1 MTMLA
6 PEFQN
11 MAVRYH
17 RTSAAKK
24 YLVGFVRHG
33 KVYYVIVSFEKLM
46 TMLQADRESTSH
58 GGAKKLTV
66 YVSTEQIVTF
76 IMNGEAVELCD
87 AAELTADKRH
97 NKGDNFERIIT
108 EKLIGKTWKKDRTP
122 YWQAGDINLNGEE
135 IQVKLTKGTL
145 VSASTLAKAET
156 LAKG

>member
-1 MTMLA
+1 MLA
-6 PEFQN
+6 NEFQD
-11 MAVRYH
+11 MAMRYH

-24 YLVGFVRHG
+24 YIIGFVRHE
-33 KVYYVIVSFEKLM
+33 KVYYVTVGFDKLA
-46 TMLQADRESTSH
+46 TMLQTDRESTSH

-108 EKLIGKTWKKDRTP
+108 EKQTGKTWKKDRTP

-135 IQVKLTKGTL
+135 IQIKLTKATL
-145 VSASTLAKAET
+145 VSATTLAKAET
-156 LAKG
+156 LVKG